1 MSVRPL
7 LRFVV
12 SFSLTSTLLL
22 LVGCGGTSSPPAP
35 IGTITKTQNPLVARY
50 SLTSACVGPAI
61 VEFGPDTSYGRST
74 AWQSIPQFQNTD
86 FLIAGMKASTTYHM
100 GATLKCFGNDLTTE
114 DQTFTTG
121 ALPPTPFPT
130 LSVSR
135 PPSTSTESDGIE
147 LVNIFAPGTNALQ
160 GFYTDRDGNPIWY
173 YDVGAAQG
181 YAPFTMKLLPNG
193 HMLFSITR
201 TLSSGTILREV
212 DLAGKTIREMDT
224 GVLNQKMQQA
234 GFLFSPTGYHHDVL
248 VLDNGHLIV
257 LVNFRQSFTNLSG
270 LPGTT
275 PVLGD
280 GLVDLDENWDPVW
293 AWSAFDH
300 LDVNR
305 HPDGLPDW
313 THANAVIYSPSD
325 GSLLLSMRHQSWVVK
340 IDYNNGS
347 GSGNVL
353 WRLGNQGDFAL
364 RQGSDPSLWFIIS
377 IFRF

>member
-50 SLTSACVGPAI
+50 SLTSACVGPAM

-74 AWQSIPQFQNTD
+74 AWQPIPQFQNTD

-100 GATLKCFGNDLTTE
+100 GATLKCFGNDLTRE

-193 HMLFSITR
+193 HIQHHANLKFRYDPARGRLGRKNDSRDGHGCAQPEDAASRVPILSDR
-201 TLSSGTILREV
+201 LSS
-212 DLAGKTIREMDT
+212 
-224 GVLNQKMQQA
+224 
-234 GFLFSPTGYHHDVL
+234 
-248 VLDNGHLIV
+248 
-257 LVNFRQSFTNLSG
+257 
-270 LPGTT
+270 
-275 PVLGD
+275 
-280 GLVDLDENWDPVW
+280 
-293 AWSAFDH
+293 
-300 LDVNR
+300 
-305 HPDGLPDW
+305 
-313 THANAVIYSPSD
+313 
-325 GSLLLSMRHQSWVVK
+325 
-340 IDYNNGS
+340 
-347 GSGNVL
+347 
-353 WRLGNQGDFAL
+353 
-364 RQGSDPSLWFIIS
+364 
-377 IFRF
+377 